1 MGIPVISLSQG
12 PAGEKSPNQNTPVK
26 HGQDDTEQFLRMSFD
41 KDMFGMNELKQD
53 DQHFTICEQNIK
65 EIDVANPNQKMVL
78 SSNGNA
84 SNHSKKSLQIQ
95 NEHANTDG
103 ILQYGNNNILS
114 HGSSASRKSL
124 KRNSSTNQ
132 FQKVG
137 ANTLNTK

>member
-1 MGIPVISLSQG
+1 MD
-12 PAGEKSPNQNTPVK
+12 A
-26 HGQDDTEQFLRMSFD
+26 
-41 KDMFGMNELKQD
+41 
-53 DQHFTICEQNIK
+53 
-65 EIDVANPNQKMVL
+65 ANNNQKMVL

-124 KRNSSTNQ
+124 KRNSSNNQ

-137 ANTLNTK
+137 ANTLNTKRNQNLIYQQTGDDKDQIQAVGSNVLGASSADVQQSNRGYNGDLTTTQASSSNNVGG